1 MRKIFIDFLWIQNAI
16 SRQKISR
23 LCFQFRDFNF
33 IGSICEHIVL
43 FRGYI
48 VLFGLCNFLFA
59 QWISWPD
66 CYRMSWWD
74 DRSFISESELKKKP
88 QKMRAQFGSKQSRG
102 PHLIKERNHFIT
114 ITKPF
119 IQTFI
124 IFVTSSHDSIFKM
137 VVVESSSQMPHKFN
151 HLRFSLMVL
160 AGFTTTGNLWFVC
173 VRYKLGVTRLMFHKW
188 VFRK

>member
-1 MRKIFIDFLWIQNAI
+1 MPNFMKKAPQTWNQEWKPYLKLPSALFRASTPRTLVTRMQKIFIDFLWIQNEI

-23 LCFQFRDFNF
+23 LFFRFRDFNF

-114 ITKPF
+114 MYNKTIHSDFYYFCDLVPWF
-119 IQTFI
+119 HFQNGCCGI
-124 IFVTSSHDSIFKM
+124 
-137 VVVESSSQMPHKFN
+137 VVSN
-151 HLRFSLMVL
+151 
-160 AGFTTTGNLWFVC
+160 AT
-173 VRYKLGVTRLMFHKW
+173 
-188 VFRK
+188 

>member
-1 MRKIFIDFLWIQNAI
+1 MRKIFIDSLWIQNAI

-74 DRSFISESELKKKP
+74 DRSFISKSELKKKP

-114 ITKPF
+114 TITKPF

-137 VVVESSSQMPHKFN
+137 VVVESSSQI
-151 HLRFSLMVL
+151 
-160 AGFTTTGNLWFVC
+160 AT
-173 VRYKLGVTRLMFHKW
+173 
-188 VFRK
+188 